1 MKENLSRAHKIKSDK
16 KTSNISAKLLIGVD
30 KTTTKCYYS
39 KGAFHLESDYS
50 RIHFEIGLQ
59 RKSKTSIQQ

>member
-1 MKENLSRAHKIKSDK
+1 MKENLSRTHKIKSDK
-16 KTSNISAKLLIGVD
+16 KLNISAKLLIGVD

-39 KGAFHLESDYS
+39 KGALHLESDYS